1 MRTASQI
8 ALVLIGGGALGYGVA
23 ASMDI
28 DRACR
33 EARARGDPNAA
44 SICSTSWSSHGH
56 WYGGTGSW
64 RLASLERVVRGGFGH
79 AGLHFGFHG

>member
-23 ASMDI
+23 ASMDPGQ
-28 DRACR
+28 ACR

-44 SICSTSWSSHGH
+44 SICSTSWYSHGH
-56 WYGGTGSW
+56 WYSSTRSW
-64 RLASLERVVRGGFGH
+64 HLASAARVVRGGFGQ